1 MLEKMAADIVNSK
14 IDVNSG
20 PKRFPST
27 IKKISRQNTDEEK
40 QKATAL
46 TRKQSLSRSHRS
58 SGFKAESDRI
68 VEGSE
73 YSFIERK
80 ENNQFEFDR
89 DPSFVYVKEPSVS
102 HHGGDP
108 SFNYVPDLQ
117 IFKNME
123 SEKKI
128 TFGPVH
134 PENVSRLRQ
143 SEKSSRSG
151 KRSEKSLSR
160 KDIEEYLN
168 SIEEK
173 EIKKSLRVTRK

>member
-1 MLEKMAADIVNSK
+1 LA
-14 IDVNSG
+14 
-20 PKRFPST
+20 
-27 IKKISRQNTDEEK
+27 
-40 QKATAL
+40 
-46 TRKQSLSRSHRS
+46 RKQSFSRSHRS
-58 SGFKAESDRI
+58 SGFRPDSDRI
-68 VEGSE
+68 LEGSE

-102 HHGGDP
+102 NHGGDP

-134 PENVSRLRQ
+134 TENTSKSRH
-143 SEKSSRSG
+143 S
-151 KRSEKSLSR
+151 
-160 KDIEEYLN
+160 
-168 SIEEK
+168 
-173 EIKKSLRVTRK
+173 

>member
-1 MLEKMAADIVNSK
+1 MAADIVNSK
-14 IDVNSG
+14 IDVNSN
-20 PKRFPST
+20 PKRFPPT
-27 IKKISRQNTDEEK
+27 IKKISSKNTDEEK

-46 TRKQSLSRSHRS
+46 ARKQSFSRSHRS
-58 SGFKAESDRI
+58 SGFRPDSDHI
-68 VEGSE
+68 IEGSE
-73 YSFIERK
+73 YSFIEQK

-102 HHGGDP
+102 YHGGDP

-134 PENVSRLRQ
+134 TENMSKSRH
-143 SEKSSRSG
+143 S
-151 KRSEKSLSR
+151 
-160 KDIEEYLN
+160 
-168 SIEEK
+168 
-173 EIKKSLRVTRK
+173 